1 MVDTFPKTVTQLLEE
16 WSGGDQDAL
25 RALLPLVHGEL
36 HRVARSYMRRER
48 PGHTLQTT
56 GLINEAYLRLVAQK
70 THWKSRAHFYGIA
83 AQMMR
88 RVLVDHA
95 KSHQTAKRGAGAHHV
110 QMEMAMLVSKQPDA
124 DLVALDEALSRLE
137 QIDPRRGRIV
147 ELRFFGGLSN
157 EEASEVLGI
166 STATIQRQWTGARA
180 WLYRELRGQ
189 DDRLTEIVATQNDR

>member
-1 MVDTFPKTVTQLLEE
+1 
-16 WSGGDQDAL
+16 
-25 RALLPLVHGEL
+25 
-36 HRVARSYMRRER
+36 
-48 PGHTLQTT
+48 
-56 GLINEAYLRLVAQK
+56 
-70 THWKSRAHFYGIA
+70 
-83 AQMMR
+83 MMR

-137 QIDPRRGRIV
+137 QIDPQRGRIV